1 MRVCIYQER
10 MVSYLLP
17 RGSASSSAFF
27 FLQSLTSFSLTEYL
41 RPAALFPHFSAVSIT
56 FSLKAA
62 MYSLRVCLPWSCYIP
77 CVETCCT
84 LTPVVY
90 YYTAHSVHKSH
101 PPRRACGNSATTA
114 TYTPANTVTSD
125 ASNVQEK

>member
-1 MRVCIYQER
+1 MHVCIYQER
-10 MVSYLLP
+10 MVSDLLP

-27 FLQSLTSFSLTEYL
+27 FLQSVTSFSLTEYS

-62 MYSLRVCLPWSCYIP
+62 VLCAFACHSRAILHASRRVYFDPRSI
-77 CVETCCT
+77 
-84 LTPVVY
+84 

-101 PPRRACGNSATTA
+101 PPRRACGNSAATA
-114 TYTPANTVTSD
+114 TYTPANTVLQSVIL
-125 ASNVQEK
+125 SLV